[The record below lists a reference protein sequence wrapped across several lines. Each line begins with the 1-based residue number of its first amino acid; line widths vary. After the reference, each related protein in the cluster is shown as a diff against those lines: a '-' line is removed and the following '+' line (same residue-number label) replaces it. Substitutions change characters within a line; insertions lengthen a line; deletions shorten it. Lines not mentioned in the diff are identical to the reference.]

1 MTGLVTPTEPV
12 PLAELGRVHFVGIG
26 GAGMSGIARI
36 MLARGAEVSGSD
48 SGASAALDELAAL
61 GARVHVGHAAGQLGD
76 ADTLVVSSAIRDS
89 NPELAEARRRG
100 LRVLHRA
107 AALASL
113 MFGRR
118 VIAVTGTHGKTTTT
132 SMITTV
138 LLETG
143 ARPAYAIGG
152 VLAATGTGAADGPGA
167 DFVAEADES
176 DGSFLMY
183 APDIAVVTNVEAD
196 HLDNYGTEQAYRAS
210 FGRFL
215 AKIKPGGLLVTSA
228 DDPGA
233 GDLAVQAR
241 ALGLRVVT
249 FGESPSADY
258 LVANVTASGMETS
271 LSVQSQ
277 SPSFGRIDLDLRLS
291 VPGHHNAL
299 NAAAAFAAAVELGIE
314 PALAARALASY
325 RGAARRLEP
334 KGEAGGVRVLDTYAH
349 HPTELAADL
358 RAAREVL
365 AGTGRVIAVFQPHL
379 YSRTRIF
386 AAEFGAALGLADE
399 AVVLD
404 VYAAREDPEPG
415 VTGRLVANAVPGGA
429 AHYVTEFGDVPK
441 VVAALAA
448 PGDLVLTMGAG
459 DITRMGPLVLTEI
472 AASAAGRGGAT
483 RRRPPRRRGRH
494 PLRARSR
501 QRAPFRQQA
510 LRRRPSTSGSCR
522 AGAQPAAGAGRAGGE
537 ARPRA
542 AAGGGAGPAGAR
554 PSSPSPGSRSWSGP
568 PGRCS
573 ATGYSSSGRSR

>member
-1 MTGLVTPTEPV
+1 MGGDTRGRLVTPTEPV

-36 MLARGAEVSGSD
+36 MLARGTEVSGSD

-61 GARVHVGHAAGQLGD
+61 GARVHAGHAAGQVGD
-76 ADTLVVSSAIRDS
+76 ADTVVVSSAIRGG

-113 MFGRR
+113 MTGRR
-118 VIAVTGTHGKTTTT
+118 VTAVTGTHGKTTTT
-132 SMITTV
+132 SMIATI

-143 ARPAYAIGG
+143 ASPSYAIGG

-183 APDIAVVTNVEAD
+183 APDVAVVTNIEAD
-196 HLDNYGTEQAYRAS
+196 HLDNYGTEEAYRAS
-210 FGRFL
+210 FPAFVAR
-215 AKIKPGGLLVTSA
+215 IRPGGLLITSA

-233 GDLAVQAR
+233 LDLAAGAR
-241 ALGLRVVT
+241 ARGIRVVT
-249 FGESPSADY
+249 FGESPGADY
-258 LVANVTASGMETS
+258 RVTGVTASGMATA
-271 LSVQSQ
+271 LRVTCQGGRR
-277 SPSFGRIDLDLRLS
+277 PFGRAEADLTVG

-299 NAAAAFAAAVELGIE
+299 NAAAAFAAAVELGTD
-314 PALAARALASY
+314 PVLAAGALARY

-358 RAAREVL
+358 RAAREITL
-365 AGTGRVIAVFQPHL
+365 SGTGHGNTGGAGRVIAVFQPHL

-386 AAEFGAALGLADE
+386 AAEFGAALGLADI

-415 VTGRLVANAVPGGA
+415 VTGGLIADAVPGAPVPGGPA
-429 AHYVTEFGDVPK
+429 SGCTVHYVPDFADVPK
-441 VVAALAA
+441 AVAALAC
-448 PGDLVLTMGAG
+448 PGDLILTMGAG
-459 DITRMGPLVLTEI
+459 DITKAGPLILAEL
-472 AASAAGRGGAT
+472 AAGEPASPAT
-483 RRRPPRRRGRH
+483 
-494 PLRARSR
+494 
-501 QRAPFRQQA
+501 
-510 LRRRPSTSGSCR
+510 
-522 AGAQPAAGAGRAGGE
+522 
-537 ARPRA
+537 
-542 AAGGGAGPAGAR
+542 GPA
-554 PSSPSPGSRSWSGP
+554 SRG
-568 PGRCS
+568 
-573 ATGYSSSGRSR
+573 

>member
-1 MTGLVTPTEPV
+1 MGLVTPTEPV
-12 PLAELGRVHFVGIG
+12 PLDELGRVHFVGIG

-36 MLARGAEVSGSD
+36 MLARGTKVSGSD
-48 SGASAALDELAAL
+48 SGASAALGELAAL
-61 GARVHVGHAAGQLGD
+61 GARVHVGHAAGQVGD

-138 LLETG
+138 LLGTG
-143 ARPAYAIGG
+143 AGPAYAIGG
-152 VLAATGTGAADGPGA
+152 ILAATGTGAADGPGT

-183 APDIAVVTNVEAD
+183 TPDAAVITNIEAD

-210 FGRFL
+210 FADFL
-215 AKIKPGGLLVTSA
+215 ARIKPGGLLVTSA
-228 DDPGA
+228 DDPGTR
-233 GDLAVQAR
+233 DLAARAR
-241 ALGLRVVT
+241 ALGVRVVT
-249 FGESPSADY
+249 FGESPDADY
-258 LVANVTASGMETS
+258 QVSRVTTSGMETS
-271 LSVQSQ
+271 LTIQPGHRSAQS
-277 SPSFGRIDLDLRLS
+277 FALALG

-299 NAAAAFAAAVELGIE
+299 NAAAAFAAAVELGIS
-314 PALAARALASY
+314 PALAATALAGY

-358 RAAREVL
+358 RAARGIV
-365 AGTGRVIAVFQPHL
+365 AGAGRVIAVFQPHL

-415 VTGRLVANAVPGGA
+415 VTGRLVADAVPGGA
-429 AHYVTEFGDVPK
+429 HYVPEFGDVPK

-459 DITRMGPLVLTEI
+459 DITRMGPLVLAEI
-472 AASAAGRGGAT
+472 AASAAG
-483 RRRPPRRRGRH
+483 PR
-494 PLRARSR
+494 
-501 QRAPFRQQA
+501 
-510 LRRRPSTSGSCR
+510 
-522 AGAQPAAGAGRAGGE
+522 
-537 ARPRA
+537 
-542 AAGGGAGPAGAR
+542 
-554 PSSPSPGSRSWSGP
+554 
-568 PGRCS
+568 
-573 ATGYSSSGRSR
+573 